1 MLPNFTNQ
9 TKKAEFMRIRQEVD
23 RHLDYANNSPE
34 DTKVNQADKEELE
47 NRIFHFIDVEL
58 GSKRTP
64 SEARIY
70 KKLIK
75 QLNRTKLLN
84 EHYIKAL
91 EKKANRFLDKR
102 AMRKEKDKIKSNFRD
117 SALLGQISHSQNT
130 KQAAQTTKSEH
141 VLSSD
146 NGGSIAY
153 RDDSQSSSDHIKLK
167 FNQAS
172 KAKGGAATS
181 MARVQTGN
189 MQYDETDSYNNFGD
203 VDDFEH
209 ASSDAGRPKLSA
221 SSTGSQKPHFLIKS
235 SEYLTGYKERV
246 LGE

>member
-1 MLPNFTNQ
+1 MVNLPPHMLPNFSNQ
-9 TKKAEFMRIRQEVD
+9 TKKAEYLRIRQEVD

-34 DTKVNQADKEELE
+34 LKKESQADREQLE

-102 AMRKEKDKIKSNFRD
+102 SIRKEKDKIKTNFQHQ
-117 SALLGQISHSQNT
+117 ALLGKISHSQNT
-130 KQAAQTTKSEH
+130 KQAASTKSEH
-141 VLSSD
+141 ILSSD
-146 NGGSIAY
+146 NGESGCGTPF
-153 RDDSQSSSDHIKLK
+153 RDDSHSGSDRIQLK
-167 FNQAS
+167 FNQQQVVS
-172 KAKGGAATS
+172 KPKNVVNVINGIHDA
-181 MARVQTGN
+181 
-189 MQYDETDSYNNFGD
+189 YDTDSYNNFGD

-209 ASSDAGRPKLSA
+209 FSSDAGQPKLSA
-221 SSTGSQKPHFLIKS
+221 SSCGS
-235 SEYLTGYKERV
+235 
-246 LGE
+246 

>member
-1 MLPNFTNQ
+1 
-9 TKKAEFMRIRQEVD
+9 MRIRQEVD

-34 DTKVNQADKEELE
+34 SYHKSQSEKEVLE

-102 AMRKEKDKIKSNFRD
+102 SIRKEKGKIK
-117 SALLGQISHSQNT
+117 T
-130 KQAAQTTKSEH
+130 
-141 VLSSD
+141 
-146 NGGSIAY
+146 
-153 RDDSQSSSDHIKLK
+153 
-167 FNQAS
+167 
-172 KAKGGAATS
+172 
-181 MARVQTGN
+181 
-189 MQYDETDSYNNFGD
+189 
-203 VDDFEH
+203 
-209 ASSDAGRPKLSA
+209 
-221 SSTGSQKPHFLIKS
+221 
-235 SEYLTGYKERV
+235 
-246 LGE
+246 